1 MFGHCSSS
9 PIATEQILLS
19 AVIIPLAWEEG
30 LRSPEKMPQSKQDSQ
45 RASSQPRTILIV
57 DDEAKMRAI
66 LSLWVTRHGFSV
78 LEAKCGED
86 ALQICKDF
94 DELIHLL
101 LVDVVMPGM
110 SGVELAPQIMA
121 LRPDI
126 KVILMSG
133 YRDDQIFLNAA
144 LNPNTPF
151 FHKPFT
157 LEALIEKIQEL
168 LTARR

>member
-1 MFGHCSSS
+1 
-9 PIATEQILLS
+9 
-19 AVIIPLAWEEG
+19 
-30 LRSPEKMPQSKQDSQ
+30 MPPSKQDSQ
-45 RASSQPRTILIV
+45 RAAPPSRTILIV
-57 DDEAKMRAI
+57 DDEVKMRAI
-66 LSLWVTRHGFSV
+66 LSLWLTRYGFSV
-78 LEAKCGED
+78 LEAGCGEE
-86 ALQICKDF
+86 ALRICK
-94 DELIHLL
+94 ESEGPIHLL

-121 LRPDI
+121 MRPDM

-157 LEALIEKIQEL
+157 LEALIEKVEEL
-168 LTARR
+168 LRPSR

>member
-1 MFGHCSSS
+1 MPESEHGR
-9 PIATEQILLS
+9 PD
-19 AVIIPLAWEEG
+19 LAE
-30 LRSPEKMPQSKQDSQ
+30 PK
-45 RASSQPRTILIV
+45 TYFLIV
-57 DDEAKMRAI
+57 DDEVKIRA
-66 LSLWVTRHGFSV
+66 LLRLGLMRHGFSV
-78 LEAKCGED
+78 LEAGGGEE
-86 ALQICKDF
+86 ALRVSKAC
-94 DELIHLL
+94 EGPIHLL

-121 LRPDI
+121 VRPDM

-157 LEALIEKIQEL
+157 MEALIHKIQEL
-168 LTARR
+168 LAVSR

>member
-1 MFGHCSSS
+1 
-9 PIATEQILLS
+9 
-19 AVIIPLAWEEG
+19 
-30 LRSPEKMPQSKQDSQ
+30 MPQSKQDTQ
-45 RASSQPRTILIV
+45 RGPSRPRTILIV
-57 DDEAKMRAI
+57 DDEVKMRAI
-66 LSLWVTRHGFSV
+66 LSLWLTRHGFSV
-78 LEAKCGED
+78 LEAECGEA
-86 ALQICKDF
+86 ALRICK
-94 DELIHLL
+94 ESEEPIHLL

-110 SGVELAPQIMA
+110 SGVELAPQVMA

-157 LEALIEKIQEL
+157 LEALIKKVQEL
-168 LTARR
+168 LTPPP

>member
-1 MFGHCSSS
+1 
-9 PIATEQILLS
+9 
-19 AVIIPLAWEEG
+19 
-30 LRSPEKMPQSKQDSQ
+30 MPQSKHDTQ
-45 RASSQPRTILIV
+45 RAPSRPRTILIV
-57 DDEAKMRAI
+57 DDEVKMRAI
-66 LSLWVTRHGFSV
+66 LSLWLTRHGFSV
-78 LEAKCGED
+78 LEAECGEA
-86 ALQICKDF
+86 ALRICK
-94 DELIHLL
+94 ESEEPIHLL

-157 LEALIEKIQEL
+157 LEALIKKVQEL
-168 LTARR
+168 LTPPP

>member
-1 MFGHCSSS
+1 MS
-9 PIATEQILLS
+9 
-19 AVIIPLAWEEG
+19 
-30 LRSPEKMPQSKQDSQ
+30 QSKQDN
-45 RASSQPRTILIV
+45 RRTPSQPKTILIV
-57 DDEAKMRAI
+57 DDEAKMRTI
-66 LSLWVTRHGFSV
+66 LSLWLTRYGFAV
-78 LEAKCGED
+78 LEAECGEE
-86 ALQICKDF
+86 ALRICK
-94 DELIHLL
+94 ESEGPIHLL

-121 LRPDI
+121 MRPDI

-157 LEALIEKIQEL
+157 FEALIEKVQEL
-168 LTARR
+168 LIPLR